1 MLLAIFGCQN
11 HLLPPPT
18 VPVTDSTENAAHA
31 GSAETWGAPA
41 GITATHGLK
50 RSVQLSWQTVPAAV
64 RYYIYEAATPYDEF
78 VQIAETS
85 GTQTSYTVTKDAGA
99 DSYYRV
105 KAVSRTGELSPFSQT
120 VRGTSLAQP
129 VISDIIGDADNGDT
143 SVTVYWYMNNVSEQ
157 TYLSQVQYTI
167 ICQDESGTEIA
178 RTAVSGAQTAKT
190 EALFA
195 GLTPNTSYKY
205 KVEAFITSAQQDIE
219 ESAFMDAATARRL
232 RPLAVTNLTASQG
245 SAKDRVT
252 LTFTLPDMVDTQ
264 DGEDFVQ
271 TPLYFMI
278 YRKEKT
284 SSADFTDGLIC
295 PRFSKEHFGGA
306 YTPGKTVSYEDTNIE
321 RGVEYE
327 YRVQSYSD
335 TERPVT
341 SDRSA
346 AQTEEPGWALSTP
359 KLTVSNPEYEPSETP
374 TADGEQQH
382 ASATVHIAFA
392 FDPKGIDY
400 TYILNT
406 KREPV
411 GDGSGPTD
419 TETTPQ
425 PKTLAELADYT
436 TDSIMLPNYRG
447 KYSYWVEIQKDGQTI
462 DTASMIG
469 TLRIT
474 EETKPLII
482 EDFSAE
488 DGYSDKL
495 VLTWKRYANVG
506 YKIEITEDET
516 AQSGWNKIEQVAPE
530 ASDSADSAG
539 EPYTCDIAAESG
551 KAYYVRITPYKITDS
566 GSEKYGM
573 ESVSQ
578 KLLTLGTPVLEEPE
592 TRYAYDGIQL
602 AWQPV
607 QKADAYRVVYSY
619 TDTDN
624 LPGEYSRTQQT
635 DLLKAADLE
644 RPNDGRYMYQFKPNG
659 FDDACAAGRAVS
671 VTLEAI
677 NTERCQTPAHPDSAA
692 DASAVTE
699 SAPQTRRQMGP
710 GAVSLTADKAAA
722 GDRITLSWN
731 SVEGAAGYLIY
742 RIQYDMDGR
751 TIVSDMTAP
760 TAVRYMTESRE
771 TLGLGLQSVGG
782 MWDNADVSG
791 MFDIKEAGTRFTL
804 TDTAAS
810 KDKAEELH
818 AAGYR
823 GRFIQEQYDMPRGY
837 PYAYIVIPV
846 LDEDSAAEFDED
858 AKTCTI
864 GGASYKNVQ
873 QAADTGYALGL
884 PQEVRA
890 SKGWGR
896 TDDESSVNDCIEI
909 TWEPT
914 EWKPDGKTLTYDIY
928 RKEGTAE
935 WKLLEANISGSVYND
950 DTAAPG
956 IQYAYAVRTKA
967 TGAESILPHEHVTVS
982 GKYTGYMDAVLA
994 QYEPDIQGQRLYQG
1008 YMLGQPK
1015 VTSVSRGEQTRGTEY
1030 AETVSWSTKGLDSLP
1045 IAGYR
1050 IEVYNTNIDD
1060 RWHAVM
1066 DVEAESTGGAAAK
1079 DLSAQVT
1086 NSDRATG
1093 ETEENL
1099 LKVLRDYKHYF
1110 RVRTYTTNEDG
1121 ETIYSKEPEWTWTDG
1136 GENEYVK
1143 WGARQI
1149 TAEEFARAATLAMS
1163 IGMQRSWNLRS
1174 NIENDRWSAV
1184 HDGKTYTESAPGHGT
1199 SFFDAAG
1206 GGLGIIGSNVVHNTE
1221 YSDYTPVLTA
1231 KNGAQVAFL
1240 TVNGKLTGET
1250 WSKTAINPPVEYH
1263 NYEQAMQITGPA
1275 ELNGLYSGEILF
1287 NWLNGDTSFDSESSG
1302 KGIKVTYPAHSEQQI
1317 FNNITPLPFS
1327 GSSYLNDT
1335 DDWL

>member
-105 KAVSRTGELSPFSQT
+105 KAVNRTGELSPFSQT

-143 SVTVYWYMNNVSEQ
+143 SVIVYWYMNNVSEQ

-232 RPLAVTNLTASQG
+232 RPLAVTDLAASQG

-359 KLTVSNPEYEPSETP
+359 KLTVNNPEYELSETQ
-374 TADGEQQH
+374 TADGEQQY

-400 TYILNT
+400 TYTLCTQIEKLN
-406 KREPV
+406 E
-411 GDGSGPTD
+411 SGMVST
-419 TETTPQ
+419 TETIPQ
-425 PKTLAELADYT
+425 ELSLEKLTDYT
-436 TDSIMLPNYRG
+436 TEPILLPNERG
-447 KYSYWVEIQKDGQTI
+447 VYSYSVQIKRGEELL
-462 DTASMIG
+462 DTASFPQ
-469 TLRIT
+469 TFRIT
-474 EETKPLII
+474 EETKPLIV
-482 EDFSAE
+482 ENLVAL
-488 DGYSDKL
+488 DGYSDKIEL
-495 VLTWKRYANVG
+495 SWTRHSGVG
-506 YKIEITEDET
+506 YIIETTQDT
-516 AQSGWNKIEQVAPE
+516 SAQTGWKE
-530 ASDSADSAG
+530 AKRLEPKEAASEIHKDS
-539 EPYTCDIAAESG
+539 IAAEPG
-551 KAYYVRITPYKITDS
+551 KTYAVRVVPYKLSNT
-566 GSEKYGM
+566 GSEIRGQNTTLSDLK
-573 ESVSQ
+573 
-578 KLLTLGTPVLEEPE
+578 TLGVPELTAFSEPE
-592 TRYAYDGIQL
+592 DLYAYGHILL

-607 QKADAYRVVYSY
+607 QQADAYRVVYSY

-624 LPGEYSRTQQT
+624 LPREYNKTQQT
-635 DLLKAADLE
+635 VLLKAADLE

-659 FDDACAAGRAVS
+659 FDDARAAGRAVS

-692 DASAVTE
+692 DASAVTA

-710 GAVSLTADKAAA
+710 GASQAKASQAES
-722 GDRITLSWN
+722 GSYITLTWN
-731 SVEGAAGYLIY
+731 KTEGAQAYLIY
-742 RIQYDMDGR
+742 RIQYDLKR
-751 TIVSDMTAP
+751 KEILSDMSAP
-760 TAVRYMTESRE
+760 TAFRYEPQSNK
-771 TLGLGLQSVGG
+771 TLGIGLQSMGG
-782 MWDNADVSG
+782 TWENADVSEIITITDNG
-791 MFDIKEAGTRFTL
+791 GTYTL
-804 TDTAAS
+804 TDTS
-810 KDKAEELH
+810 ISSDKIKNLDSSSYKPA
-818 AAGYR
+818 
-823 GRFIQEQYDMPRGY
+823 FIQEQYDMPRGY
-837 PYAYIVIPV
+837 PYTYIVIPV
-846 LDEDSAAEFDED
+846 LDEDTTAEFDED

-873 QAADTGYALGL
+873 QAAADGYVLGL

-896 TDDESSVNDCIEI
+896 TDNESSINDSIEI
-909 TWEPT
+909 TWKAPEQLPA
-914 EWKPDGKTLTYDIY
+914 GKALRYGIY
-928 RKEGTAE
+928 RKEGSKDWE
-935 WKLLEANISGSVYND
+935 LLKENVSGETYHD
-950 DTAAPG
+950 TTAAPG
-956 IQYAYAVRTKA
+956 IQYAYAVRTTTA
-967 TGAESILPHEHVTVS
+967 GAESAKPQDHITVS
-982 GKYTGYMDAVLA
+982 GSTQYEGYMDAVLA
-994 QYEPDIQGQRLYQG
+994 QYEESIQGQRLYQG
-1008 YMLGQPK
+1008 YMLAQPN
-1015 VTSVSRGEQTRGTEY
+1015 VTSVSRDEQTRGGEY
-1030 AETVSWSTKGLDSLP
+1030 AETVNWSTEGLDSLP

-1066 DVEAESTGGAAAK
+1066 DVEAESTGGAASK
-1079 DLSAQVT
+1079 VLSAQVT
-1086 NSDRATG
+1086 NSDRADG

-1110 RVRTYTTNEDG
+1110 RVRTYTENEDG
-1121 ETIYSKEPEWTWTDG
+1121 EPVYSKEPEWTWTDG
-1136 GENEYVK
+1136 YENDYVR

-1149 TAEEFARAATLAMS
+1149 TAEEFARAATLAMAIGIRGAVENQGIEWTGGQSGS
-1163 IGMQRSWNLRS
+1163 ITENTPGSGSASIKTKSEMQGIFDYTISSDVVFDSYMPVLNTKANTSVTFLTIS
-1174 NIENDRWSAV
+1174 GQLYGD
-1184 HDGKTYTESAPGHGT
+1184 TESAFGT
-1199 SFFDAAG
+1199 NAPK
-1206 GGLGIIGSNVVHNTE
+1206 VWNTT
-1221 YSDYTPVLTA
+1221 SDTIV
-1231 KNGAQVAFL
+1231 
-1240 TVNGKLTGET
+1240 
-1250 WSKTAINPPVEYH
+1250 
-1263 NYEQAMQITGPA
+1263 ITGPDIPSGNTN
-1275 ELNGLYSGEILF
+1275 EQTLDYSGELYLDNIRTDSTDKLVVTYNDTRQGTLPTSGNCAIPF
-1287 NWLNGDTSFDSESSG
+1287 KDTGWNDTSE
-1302 KGIKVTYPAHSEQQI
+1302 P
-1317 FNNITPLPFS
+1317 
-1327 GSSYLNDT
+1327 
-1335 DDWL
+1335 WL

>member
-64 RYYIYEAATPYDEF
+64 RYYIYEAATPYDDF

-143 SVTVYWYMNNVSEQ
+143 SVIVYWYMNNVSEQ

-232 RPLAVTNLTASQG
+232 RPLAVTDLAASQG
-245 SAKDRVT
+245 SVKDRVT

-264 DGEDFVQ
+264 DGEEFVQ

-278 YRKEKT
+278 YRREKAAEGAPA
-284 SSADFTDGLIC
+284 ADFTDGLIC
-295 PRFSKEHFGGA
+295 AKFAKEDFGGGA
-306 YTPGKTVSYEDTNIE
+306 YTPGQTVSYEDTNIT

-327 YRVQSYSD
+327 YLVQSYSD
-335 TERPVT
+335 TERPAT

-346 AQTEEPGWALSTP
+346 AQTAAPGWALSTP
-359 KLTVSNPEYEPSETP
+359 KLTVNNPEYELSETQ
-374 TADGEQQH
+374 TADGEQQY

-607 QKADAYRVVYSY
+607 QQADAYRVVYEY
-619 TDTDN
+619 TDVQD
-624 LPGEYSRTQQT
+624 LPAAYGETQQT
-635 DLLKAADLE
+635 DLLTAADLE
-644 RPNDGRYMYQFKPNG
+644 KTKTADGRYTYQLKPLG
-659 FDDACAAGRAVS
+659 FDDAHAAGRAVS

-837 PYAYIVIPV
+837 PYTYIVIPV
-846 LDEDSAAEFDED
+846 LDEGTTAEFDED

-884 PQEVRA
+884 PQSVRA

-909 TWEPT
+909 TWEPP
-914 EWKPDGKTLTYDIY
+914 EWQPDGKTLTYDIY
-928 RKEGTAE
+928 RKEGSKDWE
-935 WKLLEANISGSVYND
+935 LLKENVSEETKTYHD
-950 DTAAPG
+950 TTAAPG
-956 IQYAYAVRTKA
+956 IQYAYAVRTTTA
-967 TGAESILPHEHVTVS
+967 GAESILPHEHVTVS
-982 GKYTGYMDAVLA
+982 GAYTGYMDAVLA

-1008 YMLGQPK
+1008 YMLAQPN
-1015 VTSVSRGEQTRGTEY
+1015 VTSVSRDEQTRGGEY
-1030 AETVSWSTKGLDSLP
+1030 AETVNWSTEGLDSLP

-1060 RWHAVM
+1060 QWHAVM
-1066 DVEAESTGGAAAK
+1066 DIKAENTGGAANG
-1079 DLSAQVT
+1079 LSEQIT
-1086 NSDRATG
+1086 NSYRVSG
-1093 ETEENL
+1093 ETAENL

-1149 TAEEFARAATLAMS
+1149 TAEEFARAAL
-1163 IGMQRSWNLRS
+1163 IGMSTGMYKVRGTDGSS
-1174 NIENDRWSAV
+1174 ESKYEIEGLTSSGSYNWRETDFTITLSYDSYNALHTPRAAADAEVSSV
-1184 HDGKTYTESAPGHGT
+1184 KITGT
-1199 SFFDAAG
+1199 LKAR
-1206 GGLGIIGSNVVHNTE
+1206 GGLAGAYQTHYWTEAPVSATYLGSDTTGTLSFLGENSKNGSKVSRNDGIIEVTW
-1221 YSDYTPVLTA
+1221 
-1231 KNGAQVAFL
+1231 KNETIQYDMAQADKPFTIPFAV
-1240 TVNGKLTGET
+1240 
-1250 WSKTAINPPVEYH
+1250 
-1263 NYEQAMQITGPA
+1263 
-1275 ELNGLYSGEILF
+1275 
-1287 NWLNGDTSFDSESSG
+1287 
-1302 KGIKVTYPAHSEQQI
+1302 KG
-1317 FNNITPLPFS
+1317 
-1327 GSSYLNDT
+1327 GYLNDT

>member
-105 KAVSRTGELSPFSQT
+105 KAVNRTGELSPFSQT

-143 SVTVYWYMNNVSEQ
+143 SVIVYWYMNNVSEQ

-232 RPLAVTNLTASQG
+232 RPLAVTDLAASQG
-245 SAKDRVT
+245 SVKDRVT

-264 DGEDFVQ
+264 DGEEFVQ

-278 YRKEKT
+278 YRREKAAEGAPA
-284 SSADFTDGLIC
+284 ADFTDGLIC
-295 PRFSKEHFGGA
+295 AKFAKEDFGGGA
-306 YTPGKTVSYEDTNIE
+306 YTPGQTVSYEDTNIT
-321 RGVEYE
+321 RGIEYE
-327 YRVQSYSD
+327 YLVQSYSD
-335 TERPVT
+335 TERPAT

-346 AQTEEPGWALSTP
+346 AQTAAPGWALSTP
-359 KLTVSNPEYEPSETP
+359 VFAVDTPQYVLSDTPNADEEP
-374 TADGEQQH
+374 QYK
-382 ASATVHIAFA
+382 SATVHMTFA

-447 KYSYWVEIQKDGQTI
+447 KYFYWVEIQKDGQTI

-607 QKADAYRVVYSY
+607 QKADAYRVVYEY
-619 TDTDN
+619 TDVQD
-624 LPGEYSRTQQT
+624 LPAYGGTQQT
-635 DLLKAADLE
+635 ALLTAADLE
-644 RPNDGRYMYQFKPNG
+644 KTKTADGRYTYQFKPEG

-858 AKTCTI
+858 AETCAI

-884 PQEVRA
+884 PQSVRA

-909 TWEPT
+909 TWEPP
-914 EWKPDGKTLTYDIY
+914 EWQPDGKTLTYDIY

-935 WKLLEANISGSVYND
+935 WKPLIENISDSVYND
-950 DTAAPG
+950 ATAAPG
-956 IQYAYAVRTKA
+956 IQYAYAVRTKVA
-967 TGAESILPHEHVTVS
+967 GAESILPHEHVTVS
-982 GKYTGYMDAVLA
+982 GAYTGYMDAVLA
-994 QYEPDIQGQRLYQG
+994 QYEPDIQGQQLYQG

-1066 DVEAESTGGAAAK
+1066 DVEAESTGGAASK
-1079 DLSAQVT
+1079 VLSAQVT
-1086 NSDRATG
+1086 NSDRADG

-1110 RVRTYTTNEDG
+1110 RMRTYTENEDG
-1121 ETIYSKEPEWTWTDG
+1121 EPVYSKEPEWTWTDG
-1136 GENEYVK
+1136 YENDYVR

-1149 TAEEFARAATLAMS
+1149 TAEEFARAATLAMAIGIRGAVENQGIAWTGGQSGS
-1163 IGMQRSWNLRS
+1163 IRENTPGSGSASIETKGGFFSHVSS
-1174 NIENDRWSAV
+1174 NVVFDSYMPVLNTKANTSVTFLTISGQLYGD
-1184 HDGKTYTESAPGHGT
+1184 TESAVGT
-1199 SFFDAAG
+1199 SAPK
-1206 GGLGIIGSNVVHNTE
+1206 VWNTT
-1221 YSDYTPVLTA
+1221 SDTIV
-1231 KNGAQVAFL
+1231 
-1240 TVNGKLTGET
+1240 
-1250 WSKTAINPPVEYH
+1250 
-1263 NYEQAMQITGPA
+1263 ITGPDIPSGNTN
-1275 ELNGLYSGEILF
+1275 EQTLDYSGELYLDNIRTDSTDKLVVTYNDTRQGTLPTSGNCAIPF
-1287 NWLNGDTSFDSESSG
+1287 KDTGWNDTSE
-1302 KGIKVTYPAHSEQQI
+1302 P
-1317 FNNITPLPFS
+1317 
-1327 GSSYLNDT
+1327 
-1335 DDWL
+1335 WL